1 MTEQQQKP
9 KMLTLPYAK
18 IKHKMSKAETE
29 IQTEVIQLPYAESYT
44 LTDLSRTEKAAQTPS
59 YVELQ
64 KLKVPPRSEV
74 DDKK

>member
-29 IQTEVIQLPYAESYT
+29 IPYNFPMQTA
-44 LTDLSRTEKAAQTPS
+44 TP
-59 YVELQ
+59 
-64 KLKVPPRSEV
+64 
-74 DDKK
+74 